1 MTAKNYRETDI
12 KVFGPSWFCLI
23 SLLCPIYFF
32 RDSCLKLKIETLGTS
47 CEICSKLAIKIP
59 ERRQWRT

>member
-32 RDSCLKLKIETLGTS
+32 RDLCLKLKIETLEQAVKYVQS
-47 CEICSKLAIKIP
+47 
-59 ERRQWRT
+59 